1 MAMMPNA
8 PPGPPMGMPGMAS
21 PILETP
27 QEQPESPED
36 AGSSTEALVMELAPA
51 IQNVQRI
58 MGELEA
64 RGINVEEV
72 IASAVPE
79 EPALGNMGMEPVGVG
94 EELGMPVGGSTGLL
108 GEIA

>member
-21 PILETP
+21 PILEPP
-27 QEQPESPED
+27 QKQPEEP
-36 AGSSTEALVMELAPA
+36 GSSTEALVMELAPA

-64 RGINVEEV
+64 RGVNVEEA
-72 IASAVPE
+72 IASAAPE
-79 EPALGNMGMEPVGVG
+79 EPLLGNMGMEPVGVG

>member
-27 QEQPESPED
+27 QKQPEAP
-36 AGSSTEALVMELAPA
+36 GSSTEALVMELGSAVG
-51 IQNVQRI
+51 NVQRI

-64 RGINVEEV
+64 RGINVEEGM
-72 IASAVPE
+72 ASAVPE

>member
-8 PPGPPMGMPGMAS
+8 PPGPPMGMPQQG
-21 PILETP
+21 ILETP
-27 QEQPESPED
+27 QEQPESPEE

-72 IASAVPE
+72 MASAVE
-79 EPALGNMGMEPVGVG
+79 EPPALGNMGGEPVGVG
-94 EELGMPVGGSTGLL
+94 AELGMPVEGNTGLL
-108 GEIA
+108 GGIA

>member
-8 PPGPPMGMPGMAS
+8 PPGPPMGMPQMAS

-27 QEQPESPED
+27 QKQPEEP
-36 AGSSTEALVMELAPA
+36 GSSTEALVMELGSAVG
-51 IQNVQRI
+51 NVQRI

-64 RGINVEEV
+64 RGVNVEEA

-79 EPALGNMGMEPVGVG
+79 EPLLGNMGMEPVGVG

>member
-27 QEQPESPED
+27 QEQPEEP
-36 AGSSTEALVMELAPA
+36 GSSTEALVMELAPA

-64 RGINVEEV
+64 RGVNVEEA
-72 IASAVPE
+72 IASAAPE

-94 EELGMPVGGSTGLL
+94 AELDMPVAGNTGLL
-108 GEIA
+108 EGIA

>member
-8 PPGPPMGMPGMAS
+8 PPMGM

-27 QEQPESPED
+27 QKQPEQT
-36 AGSSTEALVMELAPA
+36 GSSTEALVMELAPA

-64 RGINVEEV
+64 RGVNVEEAM
-72 IASAVPE
+72 ASAVPE
-79 EPALGNMGMEPVGVG
+79 EPLLGNMGMEPVGVG
-94 EELGMPVGGSTGLL
+94 AELEMPVEGNTGLL
-108 GEIA
+108 EGIA